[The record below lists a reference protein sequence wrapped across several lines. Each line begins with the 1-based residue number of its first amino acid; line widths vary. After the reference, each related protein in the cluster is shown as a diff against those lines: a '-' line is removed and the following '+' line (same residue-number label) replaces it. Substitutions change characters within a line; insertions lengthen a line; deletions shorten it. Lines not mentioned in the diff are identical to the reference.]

1 MNTYK
6 NEAYLISLEK
16 EIKEIAFKLSNCIY
30 WFEKSKNSIVQ
41 DKRQICLVETQI
53 VYMKDYLKTLTQ
65 IYQHEKS
72 KEPEQDKEA
81 KNE

>member
-30 WFEKSKNSIVQ
+30 WFEKSNNSKVQ